1 MKSAISVSRWESD
14 QSSQKSSGKSKT
26 RTFWNYSEDVYNS
39 EQNEISQGKQGRRK
53 IQKSAGDEYF
63 TSLSGLIALFLSQ
76 KWPDLLN
83 KPLEGDLVR
92 PASSNMLNSMKK
104 EVNWWWG

>member
-63 TSLSGLIALFLSQ
+63 TSFTVFENA
-76 KWPDLLN
+76 
-83 KPLEGDLVR
+83 
-92 PASSNMLNSMKK
+92 NSLQERSPSKRMFVC
-104 EVNWWWG
+104 ETLC